1 MVTQITQ
8 GISVSVEVFYIE
20 HQSNPLAS
28 DFAFAYRVT
37 IQNNSIYIVKLLRR
51 HWRIAD
57 TNGEERRVEGEGVV
71 GQQPLLE
78 PNEHYQYTSG
88 CNLHSD
94 MGKMSGTYTF
104 INIENNELF
113 EVQIPAFEMVVPF
126 KMN

>member
-8 GISVSVEVFYIE
+8 GISVSVEVFYLA

-37 IQNNSIYIVKLLRR
+37 IQNNGIYIVKLLRR

-78 PNEHYQYTSG
+78 PNENYQYTSG